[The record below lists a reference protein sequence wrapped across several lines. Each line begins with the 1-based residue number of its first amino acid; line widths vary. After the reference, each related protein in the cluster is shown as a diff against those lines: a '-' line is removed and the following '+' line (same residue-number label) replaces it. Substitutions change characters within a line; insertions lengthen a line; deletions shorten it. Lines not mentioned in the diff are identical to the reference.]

1 LKSKRNG
8 PAKLYGEV
16 DHPKAGKT
24 RSPVKKFNSS
34 IKKKMMFR
42 KDMFLKMIALAM
54 FVAVLLG
61 ACAPAAEVAEPEV
74 AEPEVAEP
82 EVRGKGSGLPCQP
95 NCQYSDLVV
104 GFLQT
109 GSEGGWRAANTA
121 SFNETAEQ
129 VGLTL
134 KFYDSQNA
142 LDKQVAGF
150 QQFIEDPD
158 VNVIILS
165 ALETTGWDQLIK
177 DAYAAGKI
185 VVIQDRRIDAPADL
199 FETFIGADFVEEGRK
214 SAREICALLEGSES
228 KKVWELT
235 GNVGSSA
242 EKDRGQGFREAMT
255 ECGLEVTKSQT
266 ANWSITEGKQV
277 TEAWLKETTDVQ
289 AIFGQNDEMALGA
302 IEALKEAGLEPGVD
316 VKVLSVDA
324 TAGAFNAMLDGTL
337 NVTVECNPLLA
348 PQVYEAALKAAN
360 GEVLPEW
367 IPSQEDVFRATDPN
381 LQEIAEG
388 RKY

>member
-1 LKSKRNG
+1 MFSK
-8 PAKLYGEV
+8 KVLW
-16 DHPKAGKT
+16 K
-24 RSPVKKFNSS
+24 
-34 IKKKMMFR
+34 
-42 KDMFLKMIALAM
+42 
-54 FVAVLLG
+54 FVALVLLLVMALS
-61 ACAPAAEVAEPEV
+61 ACAQAEEAVEPEVEEPEVVEEEVAEEMGP
-74 AEPEVAEP
+74 
-82 EVRGKGSGLPCQP
+82 GMGLPCAP
-95 NCQYSDLVV
+95 NCEYSDLVV

-121 SFNETAEQ
+121 SFNETSEQ
-129 VGLTL
+129 LGLTL
-134 KFYDSQNA
+134 KFYDSQNDLA
-142 LDKQVAGF
+142 KQVAGF
-150 QQFIEDPD
+150 EQFIEDPE
-158 VNVIILS
+158 VNVIVLS
-165 ALETTGWDQLIK
+165 ALETTGWEQLIK

-185 VVIQDRRIDAPADL
+185 VVIQDRRIDAPASL
-199 FETFIGADFVEEGRK
+199 YETFIGADFVEEGRK
-214 SAREICALLEGSES
+214 AAREICEMLEGSES

-302 IEALKEAGLEPGVD
+302 IEALKEAGLEPAVD
-316 VKVLSVDA
+316 VKLVSVDA

-337 NVTVECNPLLA
+337 NVAVECNPLLA
-348 PQVYEAALKAAN
+348 PQVFEAALQAAN
-360 GEVLPEW
+360 GEDLPDW

-381 LQEIAEG
+381 LQEIADG